1 MDVQL
6 RNAKG
11 ETEEEFLKNYDPN
24 RYPCPAVTVDI
35 IVFQKQ
41 GNRLKV
47 LLVKRKNHPYIGNWA
62 FPGGFLDIDEDIK
75 DAAYRELKE
84 ETSVEV
90 HQVELHQ
97 LHTYGSI
104 HRDPRMRVISIAYI
118 AIVHQDI
125 PVKAMD
131 DAEDAAW
138 FYITMNQQQLTLNH
152 DDINLRFIKT
162 DDGFQKMSDSLSLAF
177 DHLNILSDALQYLKD
192 NNLIK

>member
-11 ETEEEFLKNYDPN
+11 ETEEEFLKNYNPN

-41 GNRLKV
+41 DNHLKV
-47 LLVKRKNHPYIGNWA
+47 LLVKRKNHPYIGKWA
-62 FPGGFLDIDEDIK
+62 FPGGFLNIDENIK

-84 ETSVEV
+84 ETSVEA

-97 LHTYGSI
+97 LHTYGSV

-118 AIVHQDI
+118 AVVHQDI
-125 PVKAMD
+125 SVKAMD

-138 FYITMNQQQLTLNH
+138 FDITMTQQQLSLKH
-152 DDINLRFIKT
+152 DDMNLSFIKT
-162 DDGFQKMSDSLSLAF
+162 EDGYQKLSDSLSLAF

-192 NNLIK
+192 NKLIE